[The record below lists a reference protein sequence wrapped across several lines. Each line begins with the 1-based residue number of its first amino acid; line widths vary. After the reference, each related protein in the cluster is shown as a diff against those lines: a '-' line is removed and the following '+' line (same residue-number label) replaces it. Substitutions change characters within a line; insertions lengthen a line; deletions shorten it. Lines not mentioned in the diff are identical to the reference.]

1 MHIYALLK
9 KKVHRVGFE
18 PTSVSTSHPK
28 CDTFTARS
36 SVLALLLYKQFKLT
50 KVFIFV
56 FLPLFVNQNLKGLD
70 KKGFKRF

>member
-1 MHIYALLK
+1 MHIYVLFH

-36 SVLALLLYKQFKLT
+36 SVLTLLLYEQPKLT

-56 FLPLFVNQNLKGLD
+56 SGALFVN
-70 KKGFKRF
+70 